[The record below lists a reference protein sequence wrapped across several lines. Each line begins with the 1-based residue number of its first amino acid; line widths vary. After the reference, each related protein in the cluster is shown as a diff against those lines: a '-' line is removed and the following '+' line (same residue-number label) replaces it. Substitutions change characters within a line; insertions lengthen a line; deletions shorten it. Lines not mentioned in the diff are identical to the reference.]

1 MSRRLSLVLI
11 ACAVSLAAAFY
22 AVRTARQRPLGAYV
36 MPLGEAARVSGW
48 GWPRTI
54 ASPTGVPGGVHLE
67 LSEGSSVAVVAF
79 DGGVQRVTGPARIFI
94 PPTPAKPVSVL
105 GAPEAELKAS
115 ADEAAAAFPPHH
127 GLRVTSPVGVTRYL
141 NPVIS
146 WVAKEGVLYDVAL
159 VDPADE
165 AAPPR
170 VLRGARPPVALD
182 ALEGPQ
188 APRLPADR
196 IFAVLVRESVNREV
210 VGISRFLTREDAT
223 LGSPP
228 PAAVE
233 RVLEAVDAMKSVP
246 SRTGDAWL
254 ALQELPPAWAASPLV
269 RRLRLVI
276 DGQLGLSPAAPA
288 DPAPGSTPSAAV
300 PAPAAP

>member
-22 AVRTARQRPLGAYV
+22 AVRTARQRPIGAYV
-36 MPLGEAARVSGW
+36 IPLGEVAKVSW
-48 GWPRTI
+48 WAWPRVIET
-54 ASPTGVPGGVHLE
+54 PTGVPGGAQIKVT
-67 LSEGSSVAVVAF
+67 EGSTVAVVF
-79 DGGVQRVTGPARIFI
+79 LDGTVQRVAGPARALI
-94 PPTPAKPVSVL
+94 PAAPPKPVAVL

-115 ADEAAAAFPPHH
+115 AKEASAAFPAHH

-146 WVAKEGVLYDVAL
+146 WVAKAGVLYDVAL

-170 VLRGARPPVALD
+170 LLRGARPPVSLE

-196 IFAVLVRESVNREV
+196 IFAVLVRESVDREV
-210 VGISRFLTREDAT
+210 VGINRFLTREDAT
-223 LGSPP
+223 LGAPP
-228 PAAVE
+228 VAAAE
-233 RVLEAVDAMKSVP
+233 RVLEAVDAMKTAP
-246 SRTGDAWL
+246 ARTGDAWL
-254 ALQELPPAWAASPLV
+254 ALQGLPPAWAASPLV
-269 RRLRLVI
+269 ARLRIVI
-276 DGQLGLSPAAPA
+276 DGQLGLGEAAPA
-288 DPAPGSTPSAAV
+288 GKSDTRRVPPSLTATRG
-300 PAPAAP
+300 